1 MPKVTSLL
9 KLYFRRLSADKL
21 SSGENMKLGPWFNGK
36 PNMTLERLA
45 NEGTLAIIYPFA
57 SYAELQEVMP
67 AVPWGDTVVSQSGT
81 ALLSIL
87 ASHKMFRSDHGG
99 GHKHR
104 SKHHRHHHYGASK
117 SVNVG
122 WTR

>member
-1 MPKVTSLL
+1 M
-9 KLYFRRLSADKL
+9 YFRRLSADKL

-45 NEGTLAIIYPFA
+45 NEGTLTIISAFA
-57 SYAELQEVMP
+57 SYTELQQEVKP
-67 AVPWGDTVVSQSGT
+67 AVHWGDTVVSQSGT
-81 ALLSIL
+81 ALSSIL
-87 ASHKMFRSDHGG
+87 ASHKMFRSNHGG

-117 SVNVG
+117 SVNG
-122 WTR
+122 GSTR